1 MYHPEICNRRLWK
14 IENELDI
21 KFQRFN
27 INDSMKL
34 ADSLDRLITTEQQQ
48 NISSEQQRFILNE
61 LFLSKWDFRYW
72 NDRYAR
78 IVNKE
83 AQLVPIRFWESQEIG
98 FAHIS
103 DGELEAWKNQ
113 HDNLWLWLK
122 ARQLGATTVSQSMI
136 IHRLIFHPNTKA
148 LIASDTPKSSLE
160 LSRKA
165 KGLYENL
172 PWWMKPSTKFD
183 VKGSEL
189 YLEYNRLGDLKTTLI
204 VGHGGVMKGGIGQG
218 GTTHLFHLTEIPDWE
233 NWAQIDEDFL
243 PAVPLLP
250 TSFGVQESTARGQSG
265 HWYDAFQAAW
275 AGKSRSKALFIPW
288 YAESQTY
295 QRKPPTDWV
304 PSKYSQEHAAKV
316 ARTSP
321 VYCRGKTIQLSK
333 EQLYWYERTYEEYKF
348 KGRLPIFFQEYASD
362 HLEAFQDPTGSLFPY
377 AVIQS
382 CLADCTG
389 YQAYAVAQ
397 PA

>member
-136 IHRLIFHPNTKA
+136 IHR
-148 LIASDTPKSSLE
+148 
-160 LSRKA
+160 
-165 KGLYENL
+165 
-172 PWWMKPSTKFD
+172 
-183 VKGSEL
+183 
-189 YLEYNRLGDLKTTLI
+189 
-204 VGHGGVMKGGIGQG
+204 
-218 GTTHLFHLTEIPDWE
+218 
-233 NWAQIDEDFL
+233 
-243 PAVPLLP
+243 
-250 TSFGVQESTARGQSG
+250 
-265 HWYDAFQAAW
+265 
-275 AGKSRSKALFIPW
+275 
-288 YAESQTY
+288 
-295 QRKPPTDWV
+295 
-304 PSKYSQEHAAKV
+304 
-316 ARTSP
+316 
-321 VYCRGKTIQLSK
+321 
-333 EQLYWYERTYEEYKF
+333 
-348 KGRLPIFFQEYASD
+348 
-362 HLEAFQDPTGSLFPY
+362 
-377 AVIQS
+377 
-382 CLADCTG
+382 
-389 YQAYAVAQ
+389 
-397 PA
+397 